1 MRRGDHASPDSLS
14 LRDWAAK
21 TNGAARFFHDVE
33 GRVALHD
40 LAHGTSLGGR
50 LPELAGR
57 SVLIATGDQLT
68 AALALIEL
76 DGVARRLILCPPDLP
91 RKVVPFVMATAAV
104 DAVVSDRDALE
115 AGAASVG
122 PFVT

>member
-21 TNGAARFFHDVE
+21 TDGAARFFHDVE
-33 GRVALHD
+33 GSVALHD

-76 DGVARRLILCPPDLP
+76 DGVARRLVLYPSDLP
-91 RKVVPFVMATAAV
+91 LEQARFVI
-104 DAVVSDRDALE
+104 DS
-115 AGAASVG
+115 ASVD
-122 PFVT
+122 